1 MPKPIMMLPTGIPI
15 LGLTHVTK
23 ATRRA
28 KSIGRGC
35 ERSGTNE
42 KAKAIAINVATPAM
56 NFIRVVSSTRSLA
69 AVSLRFTLVPAHQ
82 ASILSDHM
90 SVRPFT
96 LGLDDGAAASTTGFG
111 ASSFG
116 FFCSFFGL
124 LNKRFKRD
132 VLPFSP
138 AFKGKYLKPYFA

>member
-23 ATRRA
+23 ATRSA

-42 KAKAIAINVATPAM
+42 KANAMAMNVATPAM
-56 NFIRVVSSTRSLA
+56 SFIRVVSIARSLT

-96 LGLDDGAAASTTGFG
+96 LGLVGAASTTGAG

-116 FFCSFFGL
+116 LFLFFLFFL
-124 LNKRFKRD
+124 LGSAK
-132 VLPFSP
+132 
-138 AFKGKYLKPYFA
+138 